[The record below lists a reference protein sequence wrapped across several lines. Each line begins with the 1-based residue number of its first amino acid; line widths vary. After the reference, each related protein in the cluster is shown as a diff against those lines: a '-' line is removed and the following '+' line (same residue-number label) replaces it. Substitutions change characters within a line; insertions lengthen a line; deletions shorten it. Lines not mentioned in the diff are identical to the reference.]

1 MNETL
6 KEIYSL
12 AFTQWPLVAGAYAL
26 IWVGLMVYVAMAWRR
41 VSDVE
46 KQVVALEEAVARRV
60 AKGTTPTAE

>member
-12 AFTQWPLVAGAYAL
+12 AFTQWPLVAAAYAI

-46 KQVVALEEAVARRV
+46 KQVVALEEAVARRA
-60 AKGTTPTAE
+60 AKGATPTAD